1 MRLPIVTRKGDR
13 FLSHLGESVLHNA
26 GLPDWVAADDDEY
39 VAIAVQKAGD
49 LAALAALRGRLRE
62 QVLAS
67 PLYDAPRFAR
77 HFEDAMWGMWH
88 ARTAVMD
95 HPGEQ

>member
-1 MRLPIVTRKGDR
+1 M
-13 FLSHLGESVLHNA
+13 
-26 GLPDWVAADDDEY
+26 PDWIAADDDEY

-88 ARTAVMD
+88 ARMAVMD